1 MTETKK
7 APARS
12 GNYEASTN
20 PKDQLHNITSED
32 GKQACMSE
40 ISNRLT
46 DAEMLLEQAR
56 VVLGDQY
63 NAYFLNSLQ
72 TVEKETWRLVNGYNA
87 AECREGLIDNL
98 VYSALES
105 VKSILEQ
112 LEGRESA

>member
-7 APARS
+7 APADAGTS
-12 GNYEASTN
+12 TSTN
-20 PKDQLHNITSED
+20 PINQLHNTTSED
-32 GKQACMSE
+32 GMQAYMSE

-46 DAEMLLEQAR
+46 DAEMRLEQAR
-56 VVLGDQY
+56 VVLNDQY
-63 NAYFLNSLQ
+63 NAYFFDPFQ

-87 AECREGLIDNL
+87 AECREGLIGNL